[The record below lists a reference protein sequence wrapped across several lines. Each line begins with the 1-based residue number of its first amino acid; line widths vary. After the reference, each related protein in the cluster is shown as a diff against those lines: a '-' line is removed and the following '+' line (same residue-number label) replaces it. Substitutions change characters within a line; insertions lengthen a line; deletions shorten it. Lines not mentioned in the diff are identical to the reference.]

1 MSHEYHLI
9 LRMPGPVKNIETGIL
24 LNELMKASKK
34 LEMIPLEIFGRTILK
49 NVVNLL
55 HPKLQATSSIEKSNC
70 SSEAPTIRI
79 I

>member
-1 MSHEYHLI
+1 
-9 LRMPGPVKNIETGIL
+9 
-24 LNELMKASKK
+24 MKANKK
-34 LEMIPLEIFGRTILK
+34 LEIIPLEMFGKTILK
-49 NVVNLL
+49 NVWILL